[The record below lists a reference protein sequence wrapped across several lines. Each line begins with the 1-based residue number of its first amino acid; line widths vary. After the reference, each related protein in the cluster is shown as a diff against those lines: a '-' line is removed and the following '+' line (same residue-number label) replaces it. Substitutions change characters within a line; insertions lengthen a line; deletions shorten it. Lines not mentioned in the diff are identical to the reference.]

1 MDKSRISGCDLPL
14 AGDDKCPTSRLK
26 SLAAIEQRFGTML
39 ISSSLGCPIHGFRRE
54 R

>member
-14 AGDDKCPTSRLK
+14 AGDEKCPRSRLK